1 MVPNV
6 WNYAKFCPNY
16 EVCFHFAKSMGLCQN
31 STKIMGIFF
40 NFAKIMKLCQD
51 LLELWSPP

>member
-1 MVPNV
+1 
-6 WNYAKFCPNY
+6 
-16 EVCFHFAKSMGLCQN
+16 MGLCQN